1 MNEFIAEYFHCKI
14 CDLFCLCKL
23 LPPKNKKNFDW
34 CTKKRDGMIWSLLF
48 CVHPVHTE
56 AVSGIVGNVF
66 GPPILYSV
74 DIFLL
79 LY

>member
-1 MNEFIAEYFHCKI
+1 
-14 CDLFCLCKL
+14 
-23 LPPKNKKNFDW
+23 
-34 CTKKRDGMIWSLLF
+34 MIWSLLF

-66 GPPILYSV
+66 GPPILNSV

-79 LY
+79 LLLFSISLPSPNV